1 LVRHLSVVFNLGKMN
16 KKNLLTF
23 LFIVSIISCQAQ
35 TSEPKNDWLGA
46 LKVGVRT
53 QKTQKLYWENGF
65 TVDLTSP
72 KILNN
77 RLHFGLSYVTTRLGS
92 AIGTNAIKQDNYL
105 LNVGY
110 FFRNQKKL
118 QPFTRLNTGYFYA
131 DYESEIFDEL
141 QNAALL
147 LSLDAGLSYEL
158 KAPITIDLSAG
169 FNLNTGSGSQGPGT
183 LYPIFYQLSVYYT
196 LLKKK

>member
-1 LVRHLSVVFNLGKMN
+1 MN
-16 KKNLLTF
+16 KKNVLVF
-23 LFIVSIISCQAQ
+23 LFIFSIICFQAQ
-35 TSEPKNDWLGA
+35 TSDTKNDWLGT
-46 LKVGVRT
+46 LKVGLRA

-65 TVDLTSP
+65 TVDFTFP
-72 KILNN
+72 KVLNN

-92 AIGTNAIKQDNYL
+92 AIGTNAIRQDNYL

-131 DYESEIFDEL
+131 DYESEIFDAL
-141 QNAALL
+141 PNTALL
-147 LSLDAGLSYEL
+147 LSIDAGLSYEF
-158 KAPITIDLSAG
+158 KTPITIDLSAG
-169 FNLNTGSGSQGPGT
+169 FNLNSGSGSKGPGT
-183 LYPIFYQLSVYYT
+183 LYPIFYQLSVSYT

>member
-1 LVRHLSVVFNLGKMN
+1 MLFNLGKMN

-23 LFIVSIISCQAQ
+23 LFIASIICFQAQ
-35 TSEPKNDWLGA
+35 ISEPKNDWLGA
-46 LKVGVRT
+46 LKVGVRA

-65 TVDLTSP
+65 TVDFTYP

-92 AIGTNAIKQDNYL
+92 ALGTNAIKQDNYL

-131 DYESEIFDEL
+131 DYESEIFDKL
-141 QNAALL
+141 PNTALL

-169 FNLNTGSGSQGPGT
+169 FNLNTGSGSKGPGT